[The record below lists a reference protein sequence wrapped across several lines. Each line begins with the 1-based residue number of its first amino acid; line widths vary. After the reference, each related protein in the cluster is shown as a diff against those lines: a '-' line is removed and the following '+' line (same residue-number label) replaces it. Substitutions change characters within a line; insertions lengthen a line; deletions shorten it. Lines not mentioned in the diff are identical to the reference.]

1 MTPNGFTAL
10 PQADLILAS
19 SSVTRRQMLVRAG
32 VSHTYHRVSV
42 DEGAMR
48 DAALAD
54 GMPPADIAVM
64 LAEVKAAAASQQ
76 RSADRTAYVL
86 GCDQILSADHG
97 LVNKPSDLA
106 MARDQLLALSGKTHR
121 LLTAAVLFRDGQ
133 RIWHHLATARLTMRV
148 FDADFVDAYLAA
160 LGDDALISPASYQI
174 EGLGAQLLAG
184 IDGCHYSI
192 LGLPLL
198 ELLAFLREHGM
209 APIGTAT

>member
-1 MTPNGFTAL
+1 MCSS
-10 PQADLILAS
+10 DL
-19 SSVTRRQMLVRAG
+19 
-32 VSHTYHRVSV
+32 
-42 DEGAMR
+42 
-48 DAALAD
+48 
-54 GMPPADIAVM
+54 
-64 LAEVKAAAASQQ
+64 
-76 RSADRTAYVL
+76 
-86 GCDQILSADHG
+86 QILSADHG

-121 LLTAAVLFRDGQ
+121 LLTAAVPFRDGQ

-148 FDADFVDAYLAA
+148 FDAEFVDAYLAV

-209 APIGTAT
+209 APRGTEP